1 MLRNILFMATVA
13 AIVAPVAMT
22 TGATAGSS
30 TSPETGKQ
38 HSRSVAHSV
47 RQYRDQ
53 HAAHRAFARGAGN
66 DSAGH
71 YAVPP
76 NISLFNGP
84 GYVNVPRLCAAQ
96 GICD

>member
-1 MLRNILFMATVA
+1 MLRNILFTAAVA

-22 TGATAGSS
+22 TDAMAGSS
-30 TSPETGKQ
+30 RSPETGKQ
-38 HSRSVAHSV
+38 YARSAAHSV
-47 RQYRDQ
+47 PQHRRQ
-53 HAAHRAFARGAGN
+53 HVAHRAFARGVSN
-66 DSAGH
+66 DSAAH

-76 NISLFNGP
+76 NISPFSQS